1 MNAFD
6 SFDLITFKI
15 AFNGH
20 FNITFLWS
28 EVPNFVAHLLD
39 KWSEKLHKEMQGVA
53 RSRNRKKETVNLPQ
67 ERLQRCKFKFTLT
80 QLLWAR
86 ASAHLIYLMAFLN
99 FWSPRLKRNAL
110 ESNQLVLLQEA
121 PNENCNNM
129 PRKSKIWVNRRST

>member
-1 MNAFD
+1 MGILTSPFC
-6 SFDLITFKI
+6 
-15 AFNGH
+15 
-20 FNITFLWS
+20 

-86 ASAHLIYLMAFLN
+86 ACPSDLFYGIPKLLI
-99 FWSPRLKRNAL
+99 SSLKKK
-110 ESNQLVLLQEA
+110 
-121 PNENCNNM
+121 CTGI
-129 PRKSKIWVNRRST
+129 KSTRVVTKSS